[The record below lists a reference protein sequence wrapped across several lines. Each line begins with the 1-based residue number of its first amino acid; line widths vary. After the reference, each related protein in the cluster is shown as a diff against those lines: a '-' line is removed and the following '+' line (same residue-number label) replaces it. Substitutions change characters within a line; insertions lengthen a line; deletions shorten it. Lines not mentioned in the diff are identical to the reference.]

1 LTKECLTRSHEE
13 TRELARQFATTL
25 QPGDIVA
32 LIGELGAG
40 KTEFTRGIADV
51 FNVEVDITSP
61 TFSLLNIYVG
71 SVRGRPVEIYHF
83 DWYRINDA
91 EELYN
96 IGFEEYFY
104 GEGVCIVEWAD
115 RFPKLIPKHARQ
127 VRIETVG
134 DTERRIVIEG
144 GLPIARATSFWR
156 Q

>member
-1 LTKECLTRSHEE
+1 
-13 TRELARQFATTL
+13 
-25 QPGDIVA
+25 
-32 LIGELGAG
+32 
-40 KTEFTRGIADV
+40 
-51 FNVEVDITSP
+51 
-61 TFSLLNIYVG
+61 
-71 SVRGRPVEIYHF
+71 VRGRPVEIYHF

>member
-1 LTKECLTRSHEE
+1 MTKECLTHSHEE

-25 QPGDIVA
+25 QRGDIVA
-32 LIGELGAG
+32 LIGKLGTG

-83 DWYRINDA
+83 DWYRLHDA

-96 IGFEEYFY
+96 IGFEEYLY
-104 GEGVCIVEWAD
+104 GEGISVIEWAD
-115 RFPKLIPKHARQ
+115 RFPELLPKHARR
-127 VRIETVG
+127 VTIENVG
-134 DTERRIVIEG
+134 ETDRRIVIEG
-144 GLPIARATSFWR
+144 GLPIARAASFW

>member
-1 LTKECLTRSHEE
+1 
-13 TRELARQFATTL
+13 
-25 QPGDIVA
+25 VA

-104 GEGVCIVEWAD
+104 GEGVCIVS
-115 RFPKLIPKHARQ
+115 
-127 VRIETVG
+127 
-134 DTERRIVIEG
+134 
-144 GLPIARATSFWR
+144 GLTASLS
-156 Q
+156 